1 MGGEEQRMFGDH
13 TNTTYILGYIEHGYI
28 KDRITTW
35 RNAHDMTPDE
45 ESRIQGDN
53 WGRITAT

>member
-1 MGGEEQRMFGDH
+1 MFGDH

-28 KDRITTW
+28 KDCITTW